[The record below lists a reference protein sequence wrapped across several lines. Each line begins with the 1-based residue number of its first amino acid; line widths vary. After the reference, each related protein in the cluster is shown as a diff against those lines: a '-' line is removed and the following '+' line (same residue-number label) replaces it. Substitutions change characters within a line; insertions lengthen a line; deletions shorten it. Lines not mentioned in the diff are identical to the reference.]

1 MNFQTCNKSK
11 ISLVAGFVVLF
22 LGSQNQAFAQLIN
35 SNFGLRQKM
44 GISVSQQMSSASFEA
59 FDLQQHH
66 TNFQAYLPLLI
77 KVDTSTSKPKIALL
91 KAEYTF
97 RNTENVFSNNAVEP
111 FPTDFYANSLALNF
125 THTIGYPFFL
135 NYSLRFTYSGDY
147 GDYNPL
153 HITASTYFIYRI
165 NKKLKIG
172 AGIVFQQS
180 NSDFPRFLYIPYVDW
195 RINENWFI
203 DLTSPVRFL
212 FGRNFGKRKITQ
224 LALGSYLE
232 FITRYAFHAQNTDQV
247 YESTDIAVGLDFRT
261 QLYKKLFFN
270 AFVGNNVY
278 KHINFISED
287 ADFIIKSNTGLNFK
301 VGLSLNLE

>member
-1 MNFQTCNKSK
+1 MTILQCFGNVYFKT
-11 ISLVAGFVVLF
+11 LVSFFFIIGI
-22 LGSQNQAFAQLIN
+22 QNNCFSQLIN

-44 GISVSQQMSSASFEA
+44 GLSLNHEMSNGSFNG

-66 TNFQAYLPLLI
+66 TNVHAFLPLLI
-77 KVDTSTSKPKIALL
+77 KVDTTTSKPKVAIL

-97 RNTENVFSNNAVEP
+97 RRTKNSFSENDLDP
-111 FPTDFYANSLALNF
+111 FPTNFYANSLALSF

-135 NYSLRFTYSGDY
+135 NYSARFTYSGDY
-147 GDYNPL
+147 GSYNPL
-153 HITASTYFIYRI
+153 HFTASTYLIYSV
-165 NKKLKIG
+165 NKTLKIG
-172 AGIVFQQS
+172 AGLVFQQS
-180 NSDFPRFLYIPYVDW
+180 GSDFPRFLFIPYVDW
-195 RINENWFI
+195 RINEDWFI

-212 FGRNFGKRKITQ
+212 FGRNFGKQKVTQ

-232 FITRYAFHAQNTDQV
+232 FITRYAFNAQEINQV

-261 QLYKKLFFN
+261 QLHNKLYFN

-278 KHINFISED
+278 KHINFISEES
-287 ADFIIKSNTGLNFK
+287 DFITKSNLGLNVK

>member
-1 MNFQTCNKSK
+1 MSNQSYIKNRIYIAFV
-11 ISLVAGFVVLF
+11 LVALLF
-22 LGSQNQAFAQLIN
+22 GNPNEAFAQLIN

-44 GISVSQQMSSASFEA
+44 GISLSQQMSSATYDD
-59 FDLQQHH
+59 FDLQQHQ
-66 TNFQAYLPLLI
+66 TNFQVYLPLLV
-77 KVDTSTSKPKIALL
+77 KVDTSTSTPKIALL

-97 RNTENVFSNNAVEP
+97 RNTENVFSNNVVEP

-165 NKKLKIG
+165 NKKLRIG

-180 NSDFPRFLYIPYVDW
+180 HSDFPRFLYIPYVDW
-195 RINENWFI
+195 RLNENWFI
-203 DLTSPVRFL
+203 DITSPVRFL

-278 KHINFISED
+278 KHINFISEESD
-287 ADFIIKSNTGLNFK
+287 YIIKSNLGLNFK